1 MRAVEEWIGK
11 TDDQKVPPRVRLRI
25 FERENG
31 TCHISGRKIGPGE
44 KWQLEHKQA
53 LILGGQHRETNLFPA
68 LVDPHKEKTA
78 TEMKVKAKTD
88 AVRKKHI
95 GITSPAGTLKS
106 AGFPISEKSAVRQPK
121 QALPY
126 RSLYEAKP

>member
-1 MRAVEEWIGK
+1 MRSVEEWIGK
-11 TDDQKVPPRVRLRI
+11 TDDTKVPDRVRLRI

-53 LILGGQHRETNLFPA
+53 IILGGQHRETNLFPA

-78 TEMKVKAKTD
+78 IEMKVKAKTD
-88 AVRKKHI
+88 AIRKKHI
-95 GITSPAGTLKS
+95 GITKPAGNLKS
-106 AGFPISEKSAVRQPK
+106 AGFPISEKSAARQPK

-126 RSLYEAKP
+126 RSLYEAKS